1 MLKYVTQTQC
11 VLPMHSVADVN
22 AMDVQIRS
30 LFRTE
35 PLAACHAFV
44 SADYL
49 RFRRHCLNV
58 IRGQSVS
65 NTSIASLNDGY
76 RLQHVNGSVVVS
88 RMMFV
93 VMDDDGTAPQ

>member
-11 VLPMHSVADVN
+11 VLPMHSVADVD

-35 PLAACHAFV
+35 PLGACHAFV

-49 RFRRHCLNV
+49 RFRRHCLNSV
-58 IRGQSVS
+58 RGKTVS
-65 NTSIASLNDGY
+65 SINTASLKDGY
-76 RLQHVNGSVVVS
+76 RLEHVNGSVVVS
-88 RMMFV
+88 RLMFV
-93 VMDDDGTAPQ
+93 VMQDAVAGP